1 MKKVVAI
8 LLCVVMM
15 LVGTP
20 VALAADDAVIKVSD
34 VKVNP
39 GDTVS
44 VTISLENNPGIT
56 GARIFVDYNSDVLTL
71 KNVENGNVFAGT
83 APVLSPSFDVVPYQ
97 LQWSIGVKDMTDDGV
112 LATMIFD
119 VNENAEDGKY
129 DISLTYDQE
138 DIFNTKFENV
148 HFDVSNG
155 TVEISSGPATIDD
168 FTYEI
173 KDGGI
178 VITGYV
184 GTSGSV
190 KIGSEYEIE
199 GTVYKVIGIAES
211 AFEGNEIVRSVE
223 IPETVQYVGDYAFYD
238 CTSLV
243 KVTVLGKNTVLGE
256 KSLGYYMINRRLD
269 GVTKGFT
276 IYGYTGSTAEAYAG
290 TEEEITFVALSE
302 ECSHNYIEKVVAPT
316 CVTEGYTI
324 YVCDLCGESYI
335 DKYVDKLGHSF
346 TNYVSDKN
354 ATCEK
359 DGTKTAKCDRCD
371 LTDTII
377 DEDSKLGHS
386 FTNYVSDKNATCEE
400 DGTKTAKCDR
410 CDLTDTIADE
420 DSKLGHS
427 FTNYVSDKNA
437 TCEEDGTKTA
447 KCDRCDATDTII
459 DEGSKLGHSFTNYV
473 SDKNATCEE
482 DGTKTAKCDRCDLTD
497 TIADEDSKL
506 GHSFTNY
513 VSDKNATCEEDGTK
527 TAKCDRCDATDTII
541 DEGSKLGHSFTNYVS
556 DKNATCEEDGTKTA
570 KCDRCDATDTI
581 IDEGSKL
588 GHSFTNYVSDK
599 NATCE
604 EDGTKTAKC
613 DRCDLTDTIADE
625 GSKLGHSFT
634 NYVSDKNATCEEDGT
649 KTAKCDRCDATDT
662 ITDEDSK
669 LGHKYGEW
677 KHDAGTKAHIRVCE
691 NDSTHIESEECTFNS
706 EVTKEVGCIEN
717 GIRTFTCTVCGYSY
731 DETIAAPGHKDND
744 GNGVCD
750 VCGMN
755 ICKHEGADHIYA
767 VKATCASTGNIE
779 YYHCEKCGLYA
790 KDESFKA
797 VIEKS
802 NIITAVDPENHSGK
816 TEIRNAKA
824 ASCEADG
831 FTGDTYC
838 LACNAK
844 IADGKKIDKLG
855 HSFTNYVSDK
865 NATCEEDGTKTA
877 KCDRCDATDT
887 ITDEGTKLGHS
898 FTNYVSDKNATCE
911 EDGTKTAKC
920 DRCDATD
927 TITDEGTKLGHSFT
941 NYVSDKNATCEKD
954 GTKTAKCDRCDAT
967 DTVTDEGT
975 KTGHTVVIDAAVA
988 ATCKSTGLTEGK
1000 HCSVCGAVIVPQKVT
1015 EKLSHNFVK
1024 IGEVEATCTKDGYT
1038 ICECTECGEQE
1049 KTDIVKALGHTD
1061 ADDDGTCDVCGAEV
1075 TGFKSVEEF
1084 MNWVTMM
1091 LILVFKFLSMIAAS

>member
-269 GVTKGFT
+269 GVTEGFT

-371 LTDTII
+371 
-377 DEDSKLGHS
+377 
-386 FTNYVSDKNATCEE
+386 
-400 DGTKTAKCDR
+400 
-410 CDLTDTIADE
+410 
-420 DSKLGHS
+420 
-427 FTNYVSDKNA
+427 
-437 TCEEDGTKTA
+437 
-447 KCDRCDATDTII
+447 ATDTII
-459 DEGSKLGHSFTNYV
+459 
-473 SDKNATCEE
+473 
-482 DGTKTAKCDRCDLTD
+482 
-497 TIADEDSKL
+497 
-506 GHSFTNY
+506 
-513 VSDKNATCEEDGTK
+513 
-527 TAKCDRCDATDTII
+527 
-541 DEGSKLGHSFTNYVS
+541 
-556 DKNATCEEDGTKTA
+556 
-570 KCDRCDATDTI
+570 
-581 IDEGSKL
+581 
-588 GHSFTNYVSDK
+588 
-599 NATCE
+599 
-604 EDGTKTAKC
+604 
-613 DRCDLTDTIADE
+613 
-625 GSKLGHSFT
+625 
-634 NYVSDKNATCEEDGT
+634 
-649 KTAKCDRCDATDT
+649 
-662 ITDEDSK
+662 DEDSK

-691 NDSTHIESEECTFNS
+691 NDSTHIESEECTFTS

-816 TEIRNAKA
+816 TEIRNAKV

-911 EDGTKTAKC
+911 KDGTKTAKCDRCDATDTIADEGTKLGHSFTNYVSDKNATCEEDGTKTAKC

-927 TITDEGTKLGHSFT
+927 TIIDEDSKLGHSFT

-1000 HCSVCGAVIVPQKVT
+1000 HCSACGAVIVPQKVT

-1084 MNWVTMM
+1084 MNWVTML

>member
-8 LLCVVMM
+8 LLCMVMM

-20 VALAADDAVIKVSD
+20 VALAADNAVIKVSD

-112 LATMIFD
+112 LATMIFG

-129 DISLTYDQE
+129 DVSLTYDQE

-148 HFDVSNG
+148 HFDVLNG

-190 KIGSEYEIE
+190 KIGSEYEID

-269 GVTKGFT
+269 GVTEGFT

-324 YVCDLCGESYI
+324 HVCDLCGESYI

-346 TNYVSDKN
+346 TNYVP
-354 ATCEK
+354 
-359 DGTKTAKCDRCD
+359 
-371 LTDTII
+371 
-377 DEDSKLGHS
+377 
-386 FTNYVSDKNATCEE
+386 DKNATCEE

-410 CDLTDTIADE
+410 CDATDTITDEGSKLGHSFTNYVPDKNATCEEDGTKTAKCDRCDATDTITDE

-447 KCDRCDATDTII
+447 KCDRCDATDTI
-459 DEGSKLGHSFTNYV
+459 T
-473 SDKNATCEE
+473 
-482 DGTKTAKCDRCDLTD
+482 
-497 TIADEDSKL
+497 
-506 GHSFTNY
+506 
-513 VSDKNATCEEDGTK
+513 
-527 TAKCDRCDATDTII
+527 
-541 DEGSKLGHSFTNYVS
+541 
-556 DKNATCEEDGTKTA
+556 
-570 KCDRCDATDTI
+570 
-581 IDEGSKL
+581 
-588 GHSFTNYVSDK
+588 
-599 NATCE
+599 
-604 EDGTKTAKC
+604 
-613 DRCDLTDTIADE
+613 DE

-669 LGHKYGEW
+669 LGHRYGEW
-677 KHDAGTKAHIRVCE
+677 KHDAGTKTHIRVCE
-691 NDSTHIESEECTFNS
+691 NDSTHIESEECTFTS
-706 EVTKEVGCIEN
+706 EITKEVGCIEN
-717 GIRTFTCTVCGYSY
+717 GIRTFTCAVCGYSY
-731 DETIAAPGHKDND
+731 DETITSPGHKDND
-744 GNGVCD
+744 DNGVCD

-790 KDESFKA
+790 KDESFKTI
-797 VIEKS
+797 IEKS
-802 NIITAVDPENHSGK
+802 NIITAVDSENHSGK

-824 ASCEADG
+824 ANCETDG

-887 ITDEGTKLGHS
+887 ITDEGSKLGHSFTNYVPDKNATCEEDGTKTAKCDRYDATDTITDEGSKLGHS

-927 TITDEGTKLGHSFT
+927 TITDEGTKM
-941 NYVSDKNATCEKD
+941 
-954 GTKTAKCDRCDAT
+954 
-967 DTVTDEGT
+967 
-975 KTGHTVVIDAAVA
+975 GHTVVIDAAVA

-1000 HCSVCGAVIVPQKVT
+1000 HCSACGAVIVPQKVT
-1015 EKLSHNFVK
+1015 ERLSHNFVK
-1024 IGEVEATCTKDGYT
+1024 TGEVEATCTKDGYT
-1038 ICECTECGEQE
+1038 LCECTECGEQE

-1061 ADDDGTCDVCGAEV
+1061 DDDDGKCDVCGAEV

-1084 MNWVTMM
+1084 MNWVTML

>member
-8 LLCVVMM
+8 LLCMVMM

-178 VITGYV
+178 VIAGYV

-269 GVTKGFT
+269 GVTEGFT

-346 TNYVSDKN
+346 TNYVPDKN

-371 LTDTII
+371 
-377 DEDSKLGHS
+377 
-386 FTNYVSDKNATCEE
+386 
-400 DGTKTAKCDR
+400 
-410 CDLTDTIADE
+410 
-420 DSKLGHS
+420 
-427 FTNYVSDKNA
+427 
-437 TCEEDGTKTA
+437 
-447 KCDRCDATDTII
+447 ATDTIT

-473 SDKNATCEE
+473 SDKNATCEK
-482 DGTKTAKCDRCDLTD
+482 DGTKTAKCDRCDATD
-497 TIADEDSKL
+497 TIIDEDSKL

-581 IDEGSKL
+581 IDE
-588 GHSFTNYVSDK
+588 
-599 NATCE
+599 
-604 EDGTKTAKC
+604 
-613 DRCDLTDTIADE
+613 
-625 GSKLGHSFT
+625 
-634 NYVSDKNATCEEDGT
+634 
-649 KTAKCDRCDATDT
+649 
-662 ITDEDSK
+662 DSK

-691 NDSTHIESEECTFNS
+691 NDSTHIESEECTFTS

-887 ITDEGTKLGHS
+887 I
-898 FTNYVSDKNATCE
+898 A
-911 EDGTKTAKC
+911 
-920 DRCDATD
+920 
-927 TITDEGTKLGHSFT
+927 DEGTKLGHSFT

-988 ATCKSTGLTEGK
+988 ATCKSTGLTEGE

-1084 MNWVTMM
+1084 MNWVTML